1 MWSDPRNLERALTD
15 LIKRRN
21 NNPLTP
27 DQRTMLDRMI
37 ADLEAEIALRRR
49 KRKSHPVRTR
59 STRSAR

>member
-1 MWSDPRNLERALTD
+1 MRSDPRDPERALTD

-21 NNPLTP
+21 SDALTP

-49 KRKSHPVRTR
+49 KRKSHPMRSR